1 MDRSR
6 ETENKLV
13 FGVQGK
19 GELGVTVNR
28 YRVLF
33 LVVGNIVNLGYDSCT
48 TLNILKNSDFTL

>member
-33 LVVGNIVNLGYDSCT
+33 LVGNIVNLGYDSCT